1 VPKVSAAYV
10 CQACGARTRQFFGRC
25 SACGGWNTL
34 VEQREAP
41 SDARRRRPVAAEPS
55 VAPGRPRRSEP
66 IETVGER
73 PLQRLASGYGELDR
87 VLGGGLVPGS
97 LVLLGGDP
105 GIGKSTL
112 LLQCARSMAGQR
124 LVLYVSAEESA
135 QQVKLRWRRL
145 QNRDGGDGVPAGR
158 AARGGA
164 VSARVAPSAG
174 AAGPQGL
181 TPGAPAA
188 VGAADVATGAS
199 VQAAS
204 GSGRPSSSNRAQPMR
219 PAPED
224 PAGPRPSALASPGSR
239 RPEASADSLNAI
251 ATDATATNGPQ
262 REAPGRSGR
271 AQALPS
277 LSAASGPV
285 GEAWPRSL
293 GDDPDPVPPD
303 GPEPAPQLQLLAE
316 TDLELVLQELE
327 ALRPAVAIIDS
338 IQALHD
344 GELASAPGSVAQVR
358 ECAAALARIAKRQDT
373 ALVLVGHVT
382 KEGALAGPKV
392 LEHLVD
398 AVLTFEGDRF
408 ASHRLLRAVKN
419 RFGATHEL
427 GVFEM
432 RDRGLHEVANPSEL
446 FLGGG
451 EPSSGTATIVACEGT
466 RPLLVELQALVSTT
480 SYASPRRTATGI
492 AVNRLHQIL
501 AVLEKHLGLPLS
513 RFDCYLAVAG
523 GLEVEEPAADLG
535 VAAAVVASYRDLTL
549 PAGTALIGELGLG
562 GQLRPVGQLEL
573 RLQEAARLGFSRAVV
588 PRGGG
593 LGPIAAGLGLELRE
607 AGTVAEALV
616 AALGVNP
623 AEEG

>member
-1 VPKVSAAYV
+1 LAKPVTTYV
-10 CQACGARTRQFFGRC
+10 CSSCGAQTRQFFGRC
-25 SACGGWNTL
+25 SSCGSWNTL
-34 VEQREAP
+34 VEQAAP
-41 SDARRRRPVAAEPS
+41 AAADSRRRRPVAAAI
-55 VAPGRPRRSEP
+55 APQPRRSEP
-66 IETVGER
+66 IQAVGER
-73 PLQRLASGYGELDR
+73 PLQRLGSGYGEFDR

-112 LLQCARSMAGQR
+112 LLQSARAMAGR
-124 LVLYVSAEESA
+124 ASVLYVSAEESA

-145 QNRDGGDGVPAGR
+145 A
-158 AARGGA
+158 
-164 VSARVAPSAG
+164 
-174 AAGPQGL
+174 
-181 TPGAPAA
+181 TMEE
-188 VGAADVATGAS
+188 AAD
-199 VQAAS
+199 
-204 GSGRPSSSNRAQPMR
+204 
-219 PAPED
+219 
-224 PAGPRPSALASPGSR
+224 
-239 RPEASADSLNAI
+239 ADF
-251 ATDATATNGPQ
+251 
-262 REAPGRSGR
+262 
-271 AQALPS
+271 
-277 LSAASGPV
+277 
-285 GEAWPRSL
+285 
-293 GDDPDPVPPD
+293 
-303 GPEPAPQLQLLAE
+303 QLLAE

-344 GELASAPGSVAQVR
+344 AELTSAPGSVAQVR

-373 ALVLVGHVT
+373 ALLLVGHVT

-432 RDRGLHEVANPSEL
+432 RDRGLAEVTNPSEL
-446 FLGGG
+446 FLGGD

-466 RPLLVELQALVSTT
+466 RPLVVELQALVSTT
-480 SYASPRRTATGI
+480 SYASPRRSATGI

-535 VAAAVVASYRDLTL
+535 VATAVVASTRDLTL
-549 PAGTALIGELGLG
+549 PAGTVLIGELGLG
-562 GQLRPVGQLEL
+562 GQLRAVGQLEL
-573 RLQEAARLGFSRAVV
+573 RLQEAARLGFTRAVV
-588 PRGGG
+588 PRGSG
-593 LGPIAAGLGLELRE
+593 LARAAAGLGLELLE
-607 AGTVAEALV
+607 AATIAAALV

-623 AEEG
+623 ADDRA

>member
-1 VPKVSAAYV
+1 MAKPSTFFV
-10 CQACGARTRQFFGRC
+10 CTSCGAQARQFFGKC
-25 SACGGWNTL
+25 ASCGSWNTL
-34 VEQREAP
+34 VEQKAAP
-41 SDARRRRPVAAEPS
+41 AADSRRRRPVAEAVAAEAV
-55 VAPGRPRRSEP
+55 VAGQPRRSEP
-66 IETVGER
+66 IQAVGER
-73 PLQRLASGYGELDR
+73 ALQRLSSGYGEFDR

-97 LVLLGGDP
+97 LVLVGGDP

-112 LLQCARSMAGQR
+112 LLQSARAMAGR
-124 LVLYVSAEESA
+124 ASVLYVSAEESA

-145 QNRDGGDGVPAGR
+145 AEASPVQPEAGELE
-158 AARGGA
+158 AGE
-164 VSARVAPSAG
+164 SKAG
-174 AAGPQGL
+174 A
-181 TPGAPAA
+181 
-188 VGAADVATGAS
+188 DF
-199 VQAAS
+199 
-204 GSGRPSSSNRAQPMR
+204 
-219 PAPED
+219 
-224 PAGPRPSALASPGSR
+224 
-239 RPEASADSLNAI
+239 
-251 ATDATATNGPQ
+251 
-262 REAPGRSGR
+262 
-271 AQALPS
+271 
-277 LSAASGPV
+277 
-285 GEAWPRSL
+285 
-293 GDDPDPVPPD
+293 
-303 GPEPAPQLQLLAE
+303 QLLAE

-344 GELASAPGSVAQVR
+344 AELGSAPGSVSQVR

-373 ALVLVGHVT
+373 ALLLVGHVT

-432 RDRGLHEVANPSEL
+432 RDRGLAEVTNPSEL
-446 FLGGG
+446 FLGGD
-451 EPSSGTATIVACEGT
+451 EPSAGTATIVACEGT
-466 RPLLVELQALVSTT
+466 RPLVVEMQALVSTT
-480 SYASPRRTATGI
+480 SYASPRRSATGI

-549 PAGTALIGELGLG
+549 PPGTVLVGELGLG

-573 RLQEAARLGFSRAVV
+573 RLQEAARLGFTRAVV
-588 PRGGG
+588 PRGTG
-593 LGPIAAGLGLELRE
+593 LAKAAAGFGLQLLE
-607 AGTVAEALV
+607 AGGVAEALV

-623 AEEG
+623 ADDRS

>member
-1 VPKVSAAYV
+1 MAEPDDS
-10 CQACGARTRQFFGRC
+10 
-25 SACGGWNTL
+25 
-34 VEQREAP
+34 AP
-41 SDARRRRPVAAEPS
+41 SGGQPK
-55 VAPGRPRRSEP
+55 RSEP
-66 IETVGER
+66 IQSVGER
-73 PLQRLASGYGELDR
+73 PLQRLTSGYGEFDR

-112 LLQCARSMAGQR
+112 LLQSCRSMAER
-124 LVLYVSAEESA
+124 TSVLYVSAEESA

-145 QNRDGGDGVPAGR
+145 AEVQIQAQDPALGDGPPAAHGQ
-158 AARGGA
+158 G
-164 VSARVAPSAG
+164 AG
-174 AAGPQGL
+174 A
-181 TPGAPAA
+181 
-188 VGAADVATGAS
+188 DF
-199 VQAAS
+199 
-204 GSGRPSSSNRAQPMR
+204 
-219 PAPED
+219 
-224 PAGPRPSALASPGSR
+224 
-239 RPEASADSLNAI
+239 
-251 ATDATATNGPQ
+251 
-262 REAPGRSGR
+262 
-271 AQALPS
+271 
-277 LSAASGPV
+277 
-285 GEAWPRSL
+285 
-293 GDDPDPVPPD
+293 
-303 GPEPAPQLQLLAE
+303 QLLAE

-327 ALRPAVAIIDS
+327 SLRPAVAIIDS

-344 GELASAPGSVAQVR
+344 AELGSAPGSVAQVR
-358 ECAAALARIAKRQDT
+358 ECAAALARIAKRQNT
-373 ALVLVGHVT
+373 ALLLVGHVT
-382 KEGALAGPKV
+382 KEGMLAGPKV

-432 RDRGLHEVANPSEL
+432 RDRGLAEVTNPSEL
-446 FLGGG
+446 FLGSD

-466 RPLLVELQALVSTT
+466 RPLVVELQSLVSTT

-492 AVNRLHQIL
+492 GTNRLHQIL

-535 VAAAVVASYRDLTL
+535 VATAVVASYRDLTL
-549 PAGTALIGELGLG
+549 PPGTVLVGELGLG

-573 RLQEAARLGFSRAVV
+573 RLQEAARLGFTRAVV
-588 PRGGG
+588 PKGSG
-593 LGPIAAGLGLELRE
+593 LSPLAAGLGLQLLE

-623 AEEG
+623 ADDRA

>member
-1 VPKVSAAYV
+1 VAKTTSLFV
-10 CQACGARTRQFFGRC
+10 CGECGAQTRQFFGRC
-25 SACGGWNTL
+25 SSCGSWNSL
-34 VEQREAP
+34 VEQVAP
-41 SDARRRRPVAAEPS
+41 AAADQRRRRPVAAPDAAQ
-55 VAPGRPRRSEP
+55 APAQARRSEP
-66 IETVGER
+66 IAAVGER

-112 LLQCARSMAGQR
+112 LLQSARAMAAR
-124 LVLYVSAEESA
+124 TSVLYVSAEESA

-145 QNRDGGDGVPAGR
+145 AEADRSGPA
-158 AARGGA
+158 APDVCQGA
-164 VSARVAPSAG
+164 V
-174 AAGPQGL
+174 
-181 TPGAPAA
+181 
-188 VGAADVATGAS
+188 AD
-199 VQAAS
+199 QA
-204 GSGRPSSSNRAQPMR
+204 
-219 PAPED
+219 D
-224 PAGPRPSALASPGSR
+224 
-239 RPEASADSLNAI
+239 
-251 ATDATATNGPQ
+251 
-262 REAPGRSGR
+262 
-271 AQALPS
+271 
-277 LSAASGPV
+277 
-285 GEAWPRSL
+285 
-293 GDDPDPVPPD
+293 
-303 GPEPAPQLQLLAE
+303 LQLLSE

-327 ALRPAVAIIDS
+327 SLRPAVAIIDS

-344 GELASAPGSVAQVR
+344 GELSSAPGSVAQVR
-358 ECAAALARIAKRQDT
+358 ECAAALARIAKRQHT
-373 ALVLVGHVT
+373 ALLLVGHVT
-382 KEGALAGPKV
+382 KEGMLAGPKV

-432 RDRGLHEVANPSEL
+432 RDRGLAEVSNPSEL
-446 FLGGG
+446 FLGGE

-466 RPLLVELQALVSTT
+466 RPLVVELQALVSTT
-480 SYASPRRTATGI
+480 SYASPRRSATGI

-549 PAGTALIGELGLG
+549 PPGTVLIGELGLG
-562 GQLRPVGQLEL
+562 GQLRPVSQLEL
-573 RLQEAARLGFSRAVV
+573 RLGEAARLGFTRAVV
-588 PRGGG
+588 PRGSG
-593 LGPIAAGLGLELRE
+593 LAPVAAGLGLQLLE
-607 AGTVAEALV
+607 AGSIAEALV

-623 AEEG
+623 ADDRP

>member
-1 VPKVSAAYV
+1 LAKPVTTYV
-10 CQACGARTRQFFGRC
+10 CSSCGAQTRQFFGRC
-25 SACGGWNTL
+25 SSCGSWNTL
-34 VEQREAP
+34 VEQAAP
-41 SDARRRRPVAAEPS
+41 AAADSRRRRPVAAAI
-55 VAPGRPRRSEP
+55 APQPRRSEP
-66 IETVGER
+66 IQAVGER
-73 PLQRLASGYGELDR
+73 PLQRLGSGYGEFDR

-112 LLQCARSMAGQR
+112 LLQSARAMAGR
-124 LVLYVSAEESA
+124 ASVLYVSAEESA

-145 QNRDGGDGVPAGR
+145 
-158 AARGGA
+158 
-164 VSARVAPSAG
+164 APMEE
-174 AAGPQGL
+174 
-181 TPGAPAA
+181 
-188 VGAADVATGAS
+188 AAD
-199 VQAAS
+199 
-204 GSGRPSSSNRAQPMR
+204 
-219 PAPED
+219 
-224 PAGPRPSALASPGSR
+224 
-239 RPEASADSLNAI
+239 ADF
-251 ATDATATNGPQ
+251 
-262 REAPGRSGR
+262 
-271 AQALPS
+271 
-277 LSAASGPV
+277 
-285 GEAWPRSL
+285 
-293 GDDPDPVPPD
+293 
-303 GPEPAPQLQLLAE
+303 QLLAE

-344 GELASAPGSVAQVR
+344 AELTSAPGSVAQVR

-373 ALVLVGHVT
+373 ALLLVGHVT

-432 RDRGLHEVANPSEL
+432 RDRGLAEVTNPSEL
-446 FLGGG
+446 FLGGD

-466 RPLLVELQALVSTT
+466 RPLVVELQALVSTT
-480 SYASPRRTATGI
+480 SYASPRRSATGI

-535 VAAAVVASYRDLTL
+535 VATAVVASTRDLTL
-549 PAGTALIGELGLG
+549 PAGTVLIGELGLG
-562 GQLRPVGQLEL
+562 GQLRAVGQLEL
-573 RLQEAARLGFSRAVV
+573 RLQEAARLGFTRAVV
-588 PRGGG
+588 PRGSG
-593 LGPIAAGLGLELRE
+593 LARAAAGLGLELLE
-607 AGTVAEALV
+607 AATIAAALV

-623 AEEG
+623 ADDRA

>member
-1 VPKVSAAYV
+1 LARSATLYV
-10 CQACGARTRQFFGRC
+10 CTSCGAQTRQFFGRC
-25 SACGGWNTL
+25 SSCGSWNTL
-34 VEQREAP
+34 VEQAGAAGA
-41 SDARRRRPVAAEPS
+41 DNRRRRPVPAAAAGAGVP
-55 VAPGRPRRSEP
+55 APQPRRSEP
-66 IETVGER
+66 IAAVGER
-73 PLQRLASGYGELDR
+73 PLQRLASGYGEFDR

-112 LLQCARSMAGQR
+112 LLQSARSMAGR
-124 LVLYVSAEESA
+124 ASVLYVSAEESA

-145 QNRDGGDGVPAGR
+145 
-158 AARGGA
+158 
-164 VSARVAPSAG
+164 ARVQEGAG
-174 AAGPQGL
+174 AAGE
-181 TPGAPAA
+181 GAEQ
-188 VGAADVATGAS
+188 AAD
-199 VQAAS
+199 
-204 GSGRPSSSNRAQPMR
+204 
-219 PAPED
+219 
-224 PAGPRPSALASPGSR
+224 
-239 RPEASADSLNAI
+239 ADFL
-251 ATDATATNGPQ
+251 
-262 REAPGRSGR
+262 
-271 AQALPS
+271 
-277 LSAASGPV
+277 
-285 GEAWPRSL
+285 
-293 GDDPDPVPPD
+293 
-303 GPEPAPQLQLLAE
+303 LLAE

-373 ALVLVGHVT
+373 ALLLVGHVT
-382 KEGALAGPKV
+382 KEGMLAGPKV

-432 RDRGLHEVANPSEL
+432 RDRGLAEVSNPSEL
-446 FLGGG
+446 FLGGS

-466 RPLLVELQALVSTT
+466 RPLVVELQALVSTT
-480 SYASPRRTATGI
+480 SYASPRRSATGI

-549 PAGTALIGELGLG
+549 PPGTVLVGELGLG

-573 RLQEAARLGFSRAVV
+573 RLQEAARLGFTRAVV
-588 PRGGG
+588 PRGSG
-593 LGPIAAGLGLELRE
+593 LARTAAGLGLELLE
-607 AGTVAEALV
+607 AGTVAVALV

-623 AEEG
+623 ADGRA

>member
-1 VPKVSAAYV
+1 LARPVTLYV
-10 CQACGARTRQFFGRC
+10 CTSCGAQTRQFFGRC
-25 SACGGWNTL
+25 SGCGSWNTL
-34 VEQREAP
+34 VEQAAP
-41 SDARRRRPVAAEPS
+41 AADTRRRRPVAGPAGEGGLAPS
-55 VAPGRPRRSEP
+55 PRRSEP
-66 IETVGER
+66 IAAVGER
-73 PLQRLASGYGELDR
+73 PLQRLASGYGEFDR

-112 LLQCARSMAGQR
+112 LLQSARSMAGR
-124 LVLYVSAEESA
+124 ASVLYVSAEESA

-145 QNRDGGDGVPAGR
+145 
-158 AARGGA
+158 ARMGEG
-164 VSARVAPSAG
+164 AG
-174 AAGPQGL
+174 AAGEGAEL
-181 TPGAPAA
+181 TA
-188 VGAADVATGAS
+188 AADF
-199 VQAAS
+199 
-204 GSGRPSSSNRAQPMR
+204 
-219 PAPED
+219 
-224 PAGPRPSALASPGSR
+224 L
-239 RPEASADSLNAI
+239 
-251 ATDATATNGPQ
+251 
-262 REAPGRSGR
+262 
-271 AQALPS
+271 
-277 LSAASGPV
+277 
-285 GEAWPRSL
+285 
-293 GDDPDPVPPD
+293 
-303 GPEPAPQLQLLAE
+303 LLAE

-344 GELASAPGSVAQVR
+344 AELASAPGSVAQVR

-373 ALVLVGHVT
+373 ALLLVGHVT
-382 KEGALAGPKV
+382 KEGMLAGPKV

-432 RDRGLHEVANPSEL
+432 RDRGLAEVSNPSEL
-446 FLGGG
+446 FLGGS

-466 RPLLVELQALVSTT
+466 RPLVVELQALVSTT
-480 SYASPRRTATGI
+480 SYASPRRSATGI

-549 PAGTALIGELGLG
+549 PPGTVLVGELGLG

-588 PRGGG
+588 PKGSG
-593 LGPIAAGLGLELRE
+593 LARAAAGLGLELLE
-607 AGTVAEALV
+607 AGTVAAALV

-623 AEEG
+623 ADDRA

>member
-1 VPKVSAAYV
+1 LARSATLYV
-10 CQACGARTRQFFGRC
+10 CTSCGAQTRQFFGRC
-25 SACGGWNTL
+25 SSCGSWNTL
-34 VEQREAP
+34 VEQAGAAGA
-41 SDARRRRPVAAEPS
+41 DNRRRRPVPAAAAGAGVP
-55 VAPGRPRRSEP
+55 VPQPRRSEP
-66 IETVGER
+66 IAAVGER
-73 PLQRLASGYGELDR
+73 PLQRLASGYGEFDR

-112 LLQCARSMAGQR
+112 LLQSARSMAGR
-124 LVLYVSAEESA
+124 ASVLYVSAEESA

-145 QNRDGGDGVPAGR
+145 
-158 AARGGA
+158 
-164 VSARVAPSAG
+164 ARVQEGAG
-174 AAGPQGL
+174 AAGE
-181 TPGAPAA
+181 GAEQ
-188 VGAADVATGAS
+188 AAD
-199 VQAAS
+199 
-204 GSGRPSSSNRAQPMR
+204 
-219 PAPED
+219 
-224 PAGPRPSALASPGSR
+224 
-239 RPEASADSLNAI
+239 ADFL
-251 ATDATATNGPQ
+251 
-262 REAPGRSGR
+262 
-271 AQALPS
+271 
-277 LSAASGPV
+277 
-285 GEAWPRSL
+285 
-293 GDDPDPVPPD
+293 
-303 GPEPAPQLQLLAE
+303 LLAE

-344 GELASAPGSVAQVR
+344 AELASAPGSVAQVR

-373 ALVLVGHVT
+373 ALLLVGHVT
-382 KEGALAGPKV
+382 KEGMLAGPKV

-432 RDRGLHEVANPSEL
+432 RDRGLAEVSNPSEL
-446 FLGGG
+446 FLGGS

-466 RPLLVELQALVSTT
+466 RPLVVELQALVSTT
-480 SYASPRRTATGI
+480 SYASPRRSATGI

-549 PAGTALIGELGLG
+549 PPGTVLVGELGLG

-573 RLQEAARLGFSRAVV
+573 RLQEAARLGFTRAVV
-588 PRGGG
+588 PRGSG
-593 LGPIAAGLGLELRE
+593 LAKAAAGLGLELLE
-607 AGTVAEALV
+607 AGTVAAALV

-623 AEEG
+623 ADDRP